1 MSCFKRIK
9 NALLGTSILSLSIS
23 SAPGFSFASFSK
35 PNFKPVV
42 LAAQA
47 FHAPHIGILK
57 TDFLVSNSVF
67 TNESAQASNKTFVQF
82 SNTSL
87 TTPQLPSLGLQNQA
101 TRRKD

>member
-9 NALLGTSILSLSIS
+9 NALVGTSIFSLSIS
-23 SAPGFSFASFSK
+23 SAPGFSFASFSTQK
-35 PNFKPVV
+35 SRPVNI
-42 LAAQA
+42 AAQA
-47 FHAPHIGILK
+47 FHAQNIGILN

-67 TNESAQASNKTFVQF
+67 TNESALAANKTFVQF